1 MNKLQ
6 RLPQPLKYFSYV
18 LISSSVFGIWLLYD
32 LSQKD
37 GFDLHFSIFV
47 AISMV
52 LHLIVGFSILSM
64 KRWGHT
70 IFKCYLYLLFLA
82 IPIGTYISYKTLKY
96 MEARR
101 ISELYD

>member
-1 MNKLQ
+1 MIYNIL
-6 RLPQPLKYFSYV
+6 FSYSYS
-18 LISSSVFGIWLLYD
+18 LIGFYCTLFVFHFIW
-32 LSQKD
+32 
-37 GFDLHFSIFV
+37 IPT
-47 AISMV
+47 
-52 LHLIVGFSILSM
+52 LIVGFSILSM